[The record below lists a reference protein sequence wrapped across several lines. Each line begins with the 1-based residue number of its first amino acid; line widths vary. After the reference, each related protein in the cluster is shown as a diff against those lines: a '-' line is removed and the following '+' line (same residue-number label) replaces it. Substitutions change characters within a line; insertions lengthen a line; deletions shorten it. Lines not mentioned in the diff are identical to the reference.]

1 VPPVGFAPSRRAPSR
16 RAPSRLARLERKVR
30 RLECGT
36 TKSRLPD
43 GLAPSEAKVRAASRR
58 RPDFFVLVLSATVLV
73 LVLDGFSNGS
83 RGDHWSRRLQW
94 LWINTR
100 DGYTV
105 RRRVR
110 VPLIRIRGFPEYEYE
125 YETEHE
131 QNDAPKPSVDRVD
144 LR

>member
-1 VPPVGFAPSRRAPSR
+1 
-16 RAPSRLARLERKVR
+16 
-30 RLECGT
+30 
-36 TKSRLPD
+36 
-43 GLAPSEAKVRAASRR
+43 
-58 RPDFFVLVLSATVLV
+58 
-73 LVLDGFSNGS
+73 
-83 RGDHWSRRLQW
+83 LQW
-94 LWINTR
+94 LRINTR

-131 QNDAPKPSVDRVD
+131 QNDAPKPSDAWID